1 MGDIEEAIAETVA
14 VETDSGSEN
23 VSTGSVTCEGD
34 LRIGGVIRTCGEVS
48 TGDRCFTSLCSLVP
62 GCTLA
67 VPLLLTVAAVTL
79 AGRRS

>member
-48 TGDRCFTSLCSLVP
+48 TGVVVTGALPAC
-62 GCTLA
+62 
-67 VPLLLTVAAVTL
+67 AAWCR
-79 AGRRS
+79 AARWRFRSF